1 MSVSLKIILF
11 VAALCLTAFV
21 VRSVKKSKMMI
32 EDAFFWIVLSFLILL
47 LSVFPQ
53 IGYWFSD
60 LLGFQAP
67 INFVFLFFIFVLLVK
82 GFITSRHASQ
92 LETKVRELSE
102 QVAYD
107 RLDHYERTHHD
118 CQ

>member
-1 MSVSLKIILF
+1 MSVFLQAILLIAAASLTL
-11 VAALCLTAFV
+11 FV

-47 LSVFPQ
+47 LSIFPQ
-53 IGYWFSD
+53 IGYWCSNLF
-60 LLGFQAP
+60 GFQAP

-107 RLDHYERTHHD
+107 RLDHYERTHKD
-118 CQ
+118 E

>member
-1 MSVSLKIILF
+1 MSIVLQTILF
-11 VAALCLTAFV
+11 IAAVGLMVFV

-32 EDAFFWIVLSFLILL
+32 EDAFFWVVLSFLILM
-47 LSVFPQ
+47 LSIFPQ
-53 IGYWFSD
+53 IGYWCSEM
-60 LLGFQAP
+60 LGFQAP
-67 INFVFLFFIFVLLVK
+67 INFIMLFFIFVLLIK

-107 RLDHYERTHHD
+107 RLDHYERSHHD
-118 CQ
+118 E

>member
-1 MSVSLKIILF
+1 MSVFLQAILF
-11 VAALCLTAFV
+11 IAAVILTAFV
-21 VRSVKKSKMMI
+21 TRSVKKSKMRI
-32 EDAFFWIVLSFLILL
+32 EDAFFWVVLSFFILL
-47 LSVFPQ
+47 LSIFPQ

-67 INFVFLFFIFVLLVK
+67 INFIMLFFIFVLLIK

-102 QVAYD
+102 QVACD
-107 RLDHYERTHHD
+107 RLNHYERTHPEK
-118 CQ
+118 